1 MNPVSV
7 YIVILT
13 LVIIFQLQK
22 SLCLECNQFYEMVI
36 GSILIILFMGL
47 FGSILLLE
55 PILFR
60 TSIYLATFY
69 IIWYYV
75 SRKIINIINTD
86 KNGVLRN

>member
-22 SLCLECNQFYEMVI
+22 SLCLECYQFYEMVI
-36 GSILIILFMGL
+36 GSILIIFFMGL

-69 IIWYYV
+69 IIWYYL
-75 SRKIINIINTD
+75 SRKITNIINTD

>member
-7 YIVILT
+7 YIIILT
-13 LVIIFQLQK
+13 LVIIFQLQN
-22 SLCLECNQFYEMVI
+22 SLSLECNQFYEMVL
-36 GSILIILFMGL
+36 GSLLIILFMGL

-60 TSIYLATFY
+60 TSIYLASFY